1 MDFNPRS
8 PCGERQSPQTVREGV
23 ITYFNPRS
31 PCGERLAAVMIDGE
45 ATLFQSTLS
54 LRRATIPPGLHHFP
68 NRNFNPRSPCGER
81 PGPLT
86 GPAPLRY
93 FNPRSPCGER
103 PSWQLPFEPSY
114 PFQSTLSLRRATSG
128 SGSNWSR
135 VAYFNPRSPCGERHP
150 THQERGC
157 GRYFNPRSPCGER
170 PGPMVRLNSTITFQS
185 TLSLRRATGSP
196 FAPFKFL
203 NAFQSTLSLRRA
215 TVNLI
220 LRLQA
225 TDISIHALLAESDI
239 HGRLV
244 ADPETNF
251 NPRSP
256 CGERQVTDTYHGKYQ
271 DFNPR
276 SPCGERPERGR
287 PERGT
292 THNFNPR
299 SPCGERHFLYPL
311 DTLLLDFNPR
321 SPCGERLMEGARTT
335 MTDGFQST
343 LSLRRAT

>member
-135 VAYFNPRSPCGERHP
+135 VAYFNPRSPCGERLRCQYCIGQSEYISIHALLAESDADSFSRLVSTSLFQSTLSLRRATRSVYP
-150 THQERGC
+150 VTAFSA
-157 GRYFNPRSPCGER
+157 YFNPRSPCGER
-170 PGPMVRLNSTITFQS
+170 QCLPAPSAPCPCNFNPRSPCGERRKRHTVPLTAFLFQS
-185 TLSLRRATGSP
+185 TLSLRRATRCKTSM
-196 FAPFKFL
+196 
-203 NAFQSTLSLRRA
+203 
-215 TVNLI
+215 I
-220 LRLQA
+220 
-225 TDISIHALLAESDI
+225 
-239 HGRLV
+239 
-244 ADPETNF
+244 
-251 NPRSP
+251 
-256 CGERQVTDTYHGKYQ
+256 
-271 DFNPR
+271 
-276 SPCGERPERGR
+276 
-287 PERGT
+287 
-292 THNFNPR
+292 
-299 SPCGERHFLYPL
+299 
-311 DTLLLDFNPR
+311 
-321 SPCGERLMEGARTT
+321 
-335 MTDGFQST
+335 
-343 LSLRRAT
+343 